1 MHNQWLKT
9 DIKSCSNIFMFKIGL
24 NQAKIKLLLTEE
36 STNFTTNNN

>member
-9 DIKSCSNIFMFKIGL
+9 DIKSSSSIFMFKISL